1 MRDDI
6 ILNKSETIK
15 RCIARIN
22 EEYEGK
28 PENLNDFRR
37 QDSIILNV
45 QRLCEASIDI
55 ATHYIRK
62 NKLGIPQT
70 SKENF
75 EILEKNNV
83 ITKELSLRLQAM
95 VGFRNIAVH
104 DYQAL
109 NLKIVE
115 KVVEEYIYDSLKLAR
130 MILERKV

>member
-22 EEYEGK
+22 EEYDGK
-28 PENLNDFRR
+28 PENLNDYRR

-83 ITKELSLRLQAM
+83 ITEELSLRLQGM

-115 KVVEEYIYDSLKLAR
+115 KIVEEYIYDSLKLAR
-130 MILERKV
+130 MILEK

>member
-28 PENLNDFRR
+28 PENLNDYRR

-83 ITKELSLRLQAM
+83 ITEELSLRLQGM

-115 KVVEEYIYDSLKLAR
+115 RVVEEYIYDSLKLAR
-130 MILERKV
+130 MILER

>member
-6 ILNKSETIK
+6 ILNKTETIK

-22 EEYEGK
+22 EEYDGK
-28 PENLNDFRR
+28 PENLNDYRR

-75 EILEKNNV
+75 EILGNNNV
-83 ITKELSLRLQAM
+83 ITEKLSLRLQGM

-115 KVVEEYIYDSLKLAR
+115 KVVEEYIYDSLELAK
-130 MILERKV
+130 MILEK

>member
-28 PENLNDFRR
+28 PENLNDYRR

-83 ITKELSLRLQAM
+83 ITKELSSRLQGM

-115 KVVEEYIYDSLKLAR
+115 RVVEEYIYDSLKLAR
-130 MILERKV
+130 MILER